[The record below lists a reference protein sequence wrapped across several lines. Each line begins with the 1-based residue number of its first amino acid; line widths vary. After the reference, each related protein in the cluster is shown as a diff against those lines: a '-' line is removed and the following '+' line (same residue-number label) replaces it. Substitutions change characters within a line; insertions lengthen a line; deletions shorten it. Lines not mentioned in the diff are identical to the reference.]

1 MRPKLMHKI
10 LNVAGYVYSE
20 LSEDDFAC
28 RKDLGR
34 EFFKFMKSKF
44 ISDSFRKVKVS
55 DFIRHKIMQLDAAKF
70 DEKYRTSLATV
81 KKSKDQLEF
90 LTTVVTQMF
99 RYSSKNDVLDW

>member
-10 LNVAGYVYSE
+10 LNVAGCVYSE

-44 ISDSFRKVKVS
+44 LADSSKKVKVS
-55 DFIRHKIMQLDAAKF
+55 DFIRHKIMQLDAGEF
-70 DEKYRTSLATV
+70 DRKYMSGLKTV